1 MFREQVANT
10 HRVVSPRRPQT
21 ADALTQIS
29 QTRNKDK
36 HTMSGGK
43 RAASSE
49 LAEEPDAKAAKL
61 DDSADAKEKPAELAE
76 EAADQEG
83 EDGDAAPTRRSSR
96 ARKAPAKGRDAPG
109 KAAKGAEPKMVTV
122 TYKEGDVLGEH
133 LHAVGT
139 LVEVKIPAE
148 STVSGNQQVRRAI
161 ETRPFDARLERGR
174 ARDACVSTWIAPAGH
189 AGGKTRTAATLE
201 LPDPPPHH
209 DPRDRFARLLSRFS

>member
-1 MFREQVANT
+1 M
-10 HRVVSPRRPQT
+10 VSPRLSQS
-21 ADALTQIS
+21 AAALTQVS
-29 QTRNKDK
+29 QTRIKGSR
-36 HTMSGGK
+36 TMSGGK

-76 EAADQEG
+76 EAADQGG

-96 ARKAPAKGRDAPG
+96 ARKAPAKGRDVPG

-122 TYKEGDVLGEH
+122 TYKEGDALGEH

-148 STVSGNQQVRRAI
+148 STVSGNPQVRRAI
-161 ETRPFDARLERGR
+161 ETRPFNARLERGR
-174 ARDACVSTWIAPAGH
+174 MR
-189 AGGKTRTAATLE
+189 
-201 LPDPPPHH
+201 
-209 DPRDRFARLLSRFS
+209 

>member
-1 MFREQVANT
+1 
-10 HRVVSPRRPQT
+10 
-21 ADALTQIS
+21 
-29 QTRNKDK
+29 
-36 HTMSGGK
+36 MSGGK

-96 ARKAPAKGRDAPG
+96 ARKAPVKGRDAPG

-148 STVSGNQQVRRAI
+148 STVSGNPQVRARSK
-161 ETRPFDARLERGR
+161 RDQSNARLERGR
-174 ARDACVSTWIAPAGH
+174 VRRRARIHPDCPRGARRENDPQSRRRSSFRPIPKSTRSFSRISRFRETAPR
-189 AGGKTRTAATLE
+189 GGDSARRVFARKQRTRVRTAT
-201 LPDPPPHH
+201 
-209 DPRDRFARLLSRFS
+209 FG

>member
-36 HTMSGGK
+36 RTMSGGK

-76 EAADQEG
+76 EASDQEG

-96 ARKAPAKGRDAPG
+96 ARKAPVKGRDASG
-109 KAAKGAEPKMVTV
+109 KAAKGTEPKMVTV

-161 ETRPFDARLERGR
+161 ETRPFNARLERGR
-174 ARDACVSTWIAPAGH
+174 VHDACVSTWIAPAGH

-209 DPRDRFARLLSRFS
+209 NPRDRFACLLSRFS

>member
-1 MFREQVANT
+1 M
-10 HRVVSPRRPQT
+10 VSPRLSQS
-21 ADALTQIS
+21 AAALTQVS
-29 QTRNKDK
+29 QTRIKGSR
-36 HTMSGGK
+36 TMSGGK

-148 STVSGNQQVRRAI
+148 STVSGNPQVRRAI
-161 ETRPFDARLERGR
+161 ETPPIDGEARAWKRAVRCAYPPGRP
-174 ARDACVSTWIAPAGH
+174 PAGH
-189 AGGKTRTAATLE
+189 PGERPA
-201 LPDPPPHH
+201 
-209 DPRDRFARLLSRFS
+209 PRRRSSFPTHP

>member
-1 MFREQVANT
+1 
-10 HRVVSPRRPQT
+10 
-21 ADALTQIS
+21 
-29 QTRNKDK
+29 
-36 HTMSGGK
+36 MSGGK

-148 STVSGNQQVRRAI
+148 STVSGNPQVRRAI
-161 ETRPFDARLERGR
+161 ETPPIDGEARAWKRAVRCAYPPGCPPADHPGERP
-174 ARDACVSTWIAPAGH
+174 APRRRSSFPTH
-189 AGGKTRTAATLE
+189 
-201 LPDPPPHH
+201 P
-209 DPRDRFARLLSRFS
+209 

>member
-36 HTMSGGK
+36 RTMSGGK

-96 ARKAPAKGRDAPG
+96 ARKAPAKGRDVPG

-122 TYKEGDVLGEH
+122 TYKEGDALGEH

-148 STVSGNQQVRRAI
+148 STVSGNPQVRRAI
-161 ETRPFDARLERGR
+161 ETRPFNARLERGR
-174 ARDACVSTWIAPAGH
+174 MR
-189 AGGKTRTAATLE
+189 
-201 LPDPPPHH
+201 
-209 DPRDRFARLLSRFS
+209 

>member
-1 MFREQVANT
+1 
-10 HRVVSPRRPQT
+10 
-21 ADALTQIS
+21 
-29 QTRNKDK
+29 
-36 HTMSGGK
+36 MSGGK

-148 STVSGNQQVRRAI
+148 STVSGNPQVRRAI
-161 ETRPFDARLERGR
+161 ETPPIDGEARAWTRAVRCAYPPGRP
-174 ARDACVSTWIAPAGH
+174 PAGH
-189 AGGKTRTAATLE
+189 PGERPA
-201 LPDPPPHH
+201 
-209 DPRDRFARLLSRFS
+209 PRRRSSFPTHP